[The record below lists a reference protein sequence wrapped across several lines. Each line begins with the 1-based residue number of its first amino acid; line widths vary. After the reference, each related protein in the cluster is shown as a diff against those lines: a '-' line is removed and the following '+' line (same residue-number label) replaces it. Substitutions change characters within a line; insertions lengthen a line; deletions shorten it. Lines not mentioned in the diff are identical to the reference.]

1 MKTNE
6 SGAGFGTIGRERSKL
21 LTAVAVAAV
30 VLACFAMM
38 MPVDAEDSASEI
50 TYTEISPTDFLAL
63 DTDDD
68 GVITLGDNYSLSG
81 YVTVSEDL
89 KVITD
94 GHSLKA
100 GGDMFAIGVD
110 GIDFEIDAS
119 AGGTM
124 STEVTNAR
132 IIFGGGHEANIT
144 VTGGTY
150 VSDWGFVLWGNNKV
164 AGECDLVFTNATIKA
179 GTVGMWLSYGAINSA
194 TITGCNVDSNMG
206 IYLATIQSSVIS
218 GCTIDAITAG
228 IEIKSGTAEIKDCI
242 INSKNFV
249 ADDTVGMS
257 QSGGSEAPITVNNG
271 YCSSAQV
278 TSVDVT
284 ISNTTVTC
292 EAESYTPVVVTSYY
306 ESETKKNESPISITW
321 EGASN
326 SDVTFCPTQAD
337 ATLTVNGFVAV
348 DTAERLTAAVGNGS
362 NVVLVNDIIS
372 SVEIGTTQNIIIDL
386 NGFTLTNTD
395 GSHTITNNGTL
406 TVTDSSDEKDGT
418 VDNTTHGKAALY
430 NAVGATAILNGGT
443 FERSTEAGVDSG
455 NNGGNSYY
463 TIQNQGTM
471 TVNEGVSVENNG
483 KFSSAFANGWQKGT
497 TAPFVSGD
505 SGERVTANLTIN
517 GGTFKGGLN
526 TIKNDDL
533 GVLTI
538 NGGLFTNYA
547 QNAFMNAH
555 IAVVNDG
562 VFDANTEFSIY
573 CYGADP
579 DDGANEYIGDGKLT
593 LNGGSFSGGIHMMG
607 GSTLATD
614 QDGIAM
620 VSGNSIT
627 LEAGANLDGALAGPD
642 GNAITI
648 TGFTASSKTTITAGS
663 FVIDGSWIGSMTV
676 SGDDIV
682 VTGMLNEDANIT
694 VKPQADGTPT
704 TITWRDFDQNG
715 ATIVYQ
721 DSEGNTAEPS
731 EVSNQIYENAIIN
744 GVTIDTTYPEGGYV
758 YDGEAQTLPTITVSV
773 AQGQLAASGFLQTA
787 RPDSVGAYE
796 TADGNWYYI
805 VLDID
810 DATVWHDNMTIS
822 TSEIIDAGAYSVK
835 FGYAVGGVLNV
846 VDCSWIVVPAEVTVS
861 GTPEKTYDGTTEVV
875 SEDITLPESIPGLT
889 FGTPEYTDI
898 NAGDVSVRVP
908 VTLIEG
914 TVPGNYTFTVNGQ
927 DAQILG
933 DAESGYYIE
942 LQGTISQKEIT
953 LSISADTEYSG
964 GVFEH
969 AYGLLTVTGVD
980 GDYLTGTVVTSGSDA
995 KAYSGADL
1003 TYSNIVIKNGET
1015 DVTEN
1020 YVVTYDED
1028 NTLTILPKKV
1038 TVSPAEGAEITKV
1051 YNGYSSRIMEDTD
1064 FQMTGVIEGDD
1075 VSFTWTNS
1083 STYVKYNSSNVSDA
1097 NTLTVTG
1104 ITLAG
1109 ADVKNYELTSDEV
1122 VFEDGVNGITV
1133 GITPL
1138 VLEFTGEDTAA
1149 VDKTYDGTATAL
1161 AEDITSDDYTVS
1173 QSQSGTQPTVSV
1185 TSAVYDSAD
1194 AGTGKT
1200 VYITG
1205 IELSNNDNGN
1215 FALPEMQTSDDISY
1229 YFSITGDGVKIDAL
1243 AITSGMI
1250 GYDIAEVDGQIVLT
1264 LIVSY
1269 EDLVL
1274 TDFTSTLKLNE
1285 TDVTGTSNSYPI
1297 SSAGTYTATVTST
1310 DSNWSG
1316 INVSRSDITVEFT
1329 YVANFYTKEAIDGE
1343 YSIEQT
1349 VSGDKQIQT
1358 PNATNVPSGYVLAGW
1373 ALEPDGSKAYGVNV
1387 FADVSPVNTDFYA
1400 VYEKDDGTSVGPD
1413 PGAEPQVT
1421 IDMPSEFV
1429 LGEQTEF
1436 SVSTVANGYSGNV
1449 KGTGVFE
1456 GIQGVDYVIQYYEIQ
1471 DGQWYDWTSGEFGPS
1486 DGFPMTDAT
1495 SEFRVTFL
1503 NAGTYALTVQ
1513 IVTADTGEVV
1523 CETTTTVDVVAAH
1536 SLDYHINAALDYQY
1550 TGDSE
1555 YEYKG
1560 DLSYGSGDI
1569 VAVYGPEYGEILQ
1582 EIIGLIESGDYTNAL
1597 AKVDELKDIK
1607 DDYVRYMG
1615 ALHWQGTGVSS
1626 VAWNGTTYTW
1636 DDSLTMKGSRWT
1648 SENGTLS
1655 ANINTYIIGQYLAG
1669 NFTLQISMEL
1679 SNGAEREMFTYSV
1692 QFEEAPAPEVQYF
1705 DVTLS
1710 GEGVAFYVDG
1720 LRYDAGI
1727 YAFAEGE
1734 HRISIEVLHGYE
1746 GTPVING
1753 GSVSGTFDVT
1763 AAMTITVT
1771 GVTAVVEPE
1780 PEYYS
1785 VTFKVDNST
1794 STVRVS
1800 AGDYIIL
1807 TTPTKD
1813 GYTFDGWYVEGDES
1827 TLYNWYYVPTD
1838 DVVLVAKFTEV
1849 AAEEAKT
1856 YSVKFG
1862 EVRTYDG
1869 LEAGSVVTMPVVT
1882 PEENYR
1888 LIGWQTENG
1897 VTLTGQQ
1904 YYVYAGDDADQDGT
1918 ITLEPVFEKYVF
1930 TVTITGGENGTVG
1943 TTAVTV
1949 EMGGTAVITGV
1960 VADSGYYVESIAA
1973 NGGYSVVDYGGT
1985 YIIFDVAD
1993 DINVTVTFAADPGAQ
2008 DITMTA
2014 ALTEGGVVVNMS
2026 SNDGGN
2032 LPTGTIQ
2039 IVYSYTEYNEDLG
2052 LDMTEFT
2059 TVELEYESVNQS
2071 STQQTV
2077 DVTFLPTAEF
2087 AYAKFVVGEDDVRA
2101 QTGYF
2106 RTTMEI

>member
-21 LTAVAVAAV
+21 LATAVVFAM
-30 VLACFAMM
+30 VLAGLAIVTSEVEMSEAEPQGN
-38 MPVDAEDSASEI
+38 PVT
-50 TYTEISPTDFLAL
+50 TYEELLTAFT
-63 DTDDD
+63 
-68 GVITLGDNYSLSG
+68 
-81 YVTVSEDL
+81 
-89 KVITD
+89 
-94 GHSLKA
+94 
-100 GGDMFAIGVD
+100 
-110 GIDFEIDAS
+110 
-119 AGGTM
+119 
-124 STEVTNAR
+124 
-132 IIFGGGHEANIT
+132 
-144 VTGGTY
+144 TGGTY
-150 VSDWGFVLWGNNKV
+150 YLANDITIESASGLNVTASVVLDLNGSTLNKTYAAQNNFIIKINGGSLTINDSGADGKIVSVDYGIQLYSGSSLTINDGAIETDDESVDIRTSAKNVSITIAGGSIKSTNDNVLGIRGDENIDIEITGGTMVSNGRTAV
-164 AGECDLVFTNATIKA
+164 YVSSYEENAITISMTGGSIEHHDGRSGAFQIYSGANVTIGGDAEVSSDNRTLILQAGESQSTLNITGGTISSTGRGSAVISTEDNAKLNISG
-179 GTVGMWLSYGAINSA
+179 GTFEATSNKIISA
-194 TITGCNVDSNMG
+194 TEDS
-206 IYLATIQSSVIS
+206 AV
-218 GCTIDAITAG
+218 TIDGVG
-228 IEIKSGTAEIKDCI
+228 IEISGEMEDNAALI
-242 INSKNFV
+242 IN
-249 ADDTVGMS
+249 
-257 QSGGSEAPITVNNG
+257 
-271 YCSSAQV
+271 
-278 TSVDVT
+278 
-284 ISNTTVTC
+284 
-292 EAESYTPVVVTSYY
+292 
-306 ESETKKNESPISITW
+306 
-321 EGASN
+321 EGASA
-326 SDVTFCPTQAD
+326 SIAD
-337 ATLTVNGFVAV
+337 GF
-348 DTAERLTAAVGNGS
+348 EMES
-362 NVVLVNDIIS
+362 NNK
-372 SVEIGTTQNIIIDL
+372 
-386 NGFTLTNTD
+386 
-395 GSHTITNNGTL
+395 ITNNGTL
-406 TVTDSSDEKDGT
+406 DVKGEIT
-418 VDNTTHGKAALY
+418 
-430 NAVGATAILNGGT
+430 GATATNLTGAGIVLGYEGEGFTDSTKVEGT
-443 FERSTEAGVDSG
+443 SINANAQNFEQVMASINDNPDMYAGVTTVS
-455 NNGGNSYY
+455 
-463 TIQNQGTM
+463 
-471 TVNEGVSVENNG
+471 VNEGVTIDDVLNVPAGIALSFGENTISTTVEGNG
-483 KFSSAFANGWQKGT
+483 IVLQNGASFTGVISMGSAT
-497 TAPFVSGD
+497 
-505 SGERVTANLTIN
+505 VTADGLVSAGELSILHGSIVFGGDAESGSAVLTSTDGEDIILTGTLKTGVQVTIVQGSDAVDVPVRFDNFNDN
-517 GGTFKGGLN
+517 GGTVGFQSFGSEEVSEDIPGWIDAIYAGNVTLGGL
-526 TIKNDDL
+526 TITNDAAYTYNGTSQYPSKML
-533 GVLTI
+533 ASVSGMASQGFI
-538 NGGLFTNYA
+538 NKTLDGLAT
-547 QNAFMNAH
+547 
-555 IAVVNDG
+555 
-562 VFDANTEFSIY
+562 
-573 CYGADP
+573 
-579 DDGANEYIGDGKLT
+579 
-593 LNGGSFSGGIHMMG
+593 GGSDMG
-607 GSTLATD
+607 
-614 QDGIAM
+614 
-620 VSGNSIT
+620 VYK
-627 LEAGANLDGALAGPD
+627 
-642 GNAITI
+642 
-648 TGFTASSKTTITAGS
+648 F
-663 FVIDGSWIGSMTV
+663 
-676 SGDDIV
+676 
-682 VTGMLNEDANIT
+682 
-694 VKPQADGTPT
+694 DGTSL
-704 TITWRDFDQNG
+704 
-715 ATIVYQ
+715 V
-721 DSEGNTAEPS
+721 
-731 EVSNQIYENAIIN
+731 
-744 GVTIDTTYPEGGYV
+744 
-758 YDGEAQTLPTITVSV
+758 QT
-773 AQGQLAASGFLQTA
+773 
-787 RPDSVGAYE
+787 
-796 TADGNWYYI
+796 
-805 VLDID
+805 
-810 DATVWHDNMTIS
+810 DA
-822 TSEIIDAGAYSVK
+822 IDAGTYYVYY
-835 FGYAVGGVLNV
+835 GYFVDGVLHAYLCEWTMQTVNV
-846 VDCSWIVVPAEVTVS
+846 DIAFSSID
-861 GTPEKTYDGTTEVV
+861 KTYDGTVA
-875 SEDITLPESIPGLT
+875 LESGDSVTVPTVPNII
-889 FGTPEYTDI
+889 FGTPVYENM
-898 NAGDVSVRVP
+898 NAGEDKAVILTV
-908 VTLIEG
+908 EFQNG
-914 TVPGNYTFTVNGQ
+914 TVPGNYTFAVNGQ
-927 DAQILG
+927 EATILG
-933 DAESGYYIE
+933 DAENGYYFE
-942 LQGTISQKEIT
+942 LQGSISQKEIT
-953 LSISADTEYSG
+953 FTLSPEIEYSG
-964 GVFEH
+964 EVFEH
-969 AYGLLTVTGVD
+969 TFSLSDVTGVE
-980 GDYLTGTVVTSGSDA
+980 GDIISGKMTTNGSDA
-995 KAYSGADL
+995 KKYSGTDIAYSD
-1003 TYSNIVIKNGET
+1003 VIIMNGET
-1015 DVTEN
+1015 DVSGN
-1020 YVVTYDED
+1020 YVVTYDVN

-1051 YNGYSSRIMEDTD
+1051 YNGYSSRIMEETD

-1083 STYVKYNSSNVSDA
+1083 ATYVKYNSSNVSDA

-1264 LIVSY
+1264 LMVSY

-1274 TDFTSTLKLNE
+1274 TDFTSTLKLGE
-1285 TDVTGTSNSYPI
+1285 TGVTGTNNSYPI
-1297 SSAGTYTATVTST
+1297 SSAGTYTATVIST

-1316 INVSRSDITVEFT
+1316 AGVSKSDITVEFT

-1349 VSGDKQIQT
+1349 VTGDKQIQT
-1358 PNATNVPSGYVLAGW
+1358 PNATNVPAGYVLAGW
-1373 ALEPDGSKAYGVNV
+1373 ALEPNGSKAYGVNV

-1400 VYEKDDGTSVGPD
+1400 VYENDSGTPVGPE
-1413 PGAEPQVT
+1413 PGTEPQVT

-1456 GIQGVDYVIQYYEIQ
+1456 GVLGVDYVIQYYENL
-1471 DGQWYDWTSGEFGPS
+1471 DKQWHDWTSGEFGPS

-1904 YYVYAGDDADQDGT
+1904 YYVYAGDDAGQDGT

-2039 IVYSYTEYNEDLG
+2039 IVYSYTEYNEGLG
-2052 LDMTEFT
+2052 LEMTKFT
-2059 TVELEYESVNQS
+2059 TVELEYESVNKP

-2077 DVTFLPTAEF
+2077 NVNFHPTAEF
-2087 AYAKFVVGEDDVRA
+2087 AYAKFVVGEDDVRT

>member
-21 LTAVAVAAV
+21 LATAVVFAMVLAGLAIVTSEAEMSEAEPQGTPVTTYDELLTAFTTGGTYYLANDITIESASGLNVTASV
-30 VLACFAMM
+30 VLDLNGSTLNKTYAASNNFIIKINGGSLTINDSGAEGKIVS
-38 MPVDAEDSASEI
+38 VDYGIQLYSGSSLSINDGAIETKDESVDIRTSAKNVSITIAGGSIKSTNDSVLGIRGDENIDIEITGGTMVSNGRTAVYVSSYEENAITISMTGGSIEHHDGLSGAFQIYSGANVTIGGDAEVSSDNRTLILQAGESQSTLNISGGSISSTGRGSAVIEAEDSAKLNISGGTFEATSNKI
-50 TYTEISPTDFLAL
+50 LSATEDSVVTI
-63 DTDDD
+63 D
-68 GVITLGDNYSLSG
+68 GV
-81 YVTVSEDL
+81 
-89 KVITD
+89 
-94 GHSLKA
+94 
-100 GGDMFAIGVD
+100 
-110 GIDFEIDAS
+110 
-119 AGGTM
+119 
-124 STEVTNAR
+124 
-132 IIFGGGHEANIT
+132 
-144 VTGGTY
+144 
-150 VSDWGFVLWGNNKV
+150 
-164 AGECDLVFTNATIKA
+164 
-179 GTVGMWLSYGAINSA
+179 
-194 TITGCNVDSNMG
+194 
-206 IYLATIQSSVIS
+206 
-218 GCTIDAITAG
+218 G
-228 IEIKSGTAEIKDCI
+228 IEISGEMEDNAKLI
-242 INSKNFV
+242 INN
-249 ADDTVGMS
+249 
-257 QSGGSEAPITVNNG
+257 
-271 YCSSAQV
+271 
-278 TSVDVT
+278 
-284 ISNTTVTC
+284 
-292 EAESYTPVVVTSYY
+292 
-306 ESETKKNESPISITW
+306 
-321 EGASN
+321 GASASIADGFKMESNN
-326 SDVTFCPTQAD
+326 S
-337 ATLTVNGFVAV
+337 
-348 DTAERLTAAVGNGS
+348 
-362 NVVLVNDIIS
+362 
-372 SVEIGTTQNIIIDL
+372 
-386 NGFTLTNTD
+386 
-395 GSHTITNNGTL
+395 ITNNGTL
-406 TVTDSSDEKDGT
+406 DVKGEIT
-418 VDNTTHGKAALY
+418 
-430 NAVGATAILNGGT
+430 GATATNLTGTGIVLGYEGEGFTDSTKVEGTSISATAQNFEQVMASINDNPDMYAGVTTVSVNESVTIDDVLNVPAGIALSFGENTISTTVEGNGIVLQNGASFTGILSMGSATVTADGLVSAGELSILHGSIVFGGDADSGSAVLTSTDGEDIILTGTLKTGVQVTVVQGSDAVNVPVRFDNFNDNGGT
-443 FERSTEAGVDSG
+443 IGFQAFGSEEVSEDIPDWIDAIYAGNVTL
-455 NNGGNSYY
+455 GG
-463 TIQNQGTM
+463 
-471 TVNEGVSVENNG
+471 
-483 KFSSAFANGWQKGT
+483 
-497 TAPFVSGD
+497 
-505 SGERVTANLTIN
+505 LTI
-517 GGTFKGGLN
+517 T
-526 TIKNDDL
+526 ND
-533 GVLTI
+533 
-538 NGGLFTNYA
+538 
-547 QNAFMNAH
+547 
-555 IAVVNDG
+555 AV
-562 VFDANTEFSIY
+562 Y
-573 CYGADP
+573 
-579 DDGANEYIGDGKLT
+579 
-593 LNGGSFSGGIHMMG
+593 
-607 GSTLATD
+607 
-614 QDGIAM
+614 
-620 VSGNSIT
+620 
-627 LEAGANLDGALAGPD
+627 
-642 GNAITI
+642 
-648 TGFTASSKTTITAGS
+648 
-663 FVIDGSWIGSMTV
+663 
-676 SGDDIV
+676 
-682 VTGMLNEDANIT
+682 
-694 VKPQADGTPT
+694 
-704 TITWRDFDQNG
+704 
-715 ATIVYQ
+715 
-721 DSEGNTAEPS
+721 
-731 EVSNQIYENAIIN
+731 
-744 GVTIDTTYPEGGYV
+744 
-758 YDGEAQTLPTITVSV
+758 
-773 AQGQLAASGFLQTA
+773 
-787 RPDSVGAYE
+787 
-796 TADGNWYYI
+796 
-805 VLDID
+805 
-810 DATVWHDNMTIS
+810 
-822 TSEIIDAGAYSVK
+822 
-835 FGYAVGGVLNV
+835 
-846 VDCSWIVVPAEVTVS
+846 
-861 GTPEKTYDGTTEVV
+861 TYDGTSQYPSAMLASV
-875 SEDITLPESIPGLT
+875 SGMASQGFINKTLNGLATGGSDMGVYKFDGASLVQTDAIDAGTYYVYYGYFVDGVLHAYLCEWIMQAVEADITFGSIDKIYDGTVALESGDSVTVPAVPNIV
-889 FGTPEYTDI
+889 FGTPVYEDM
-898 NAGDVSVRVP
+898 NASEDKAVILTV
-908 VTLIEG
+908 EFQNG
-914 TVPGNYTFTVNGQ
+914 TIPGNYTFTVNGQ
-927 DAQILG
+927 DAKIQG

-942 LQGTISQKEIT
+942 LQGSISKKEIT
-953 LSISADTEYSG
+953 VNISAELEYMG

-969 AYGLLTVTGVD
+969 AYGDLTVTGVD
-980 GDYLTGTVVTSGSDA
+980 GDYLTGIVATSGSDA
-995 KAYSGADL
+995 KAYSGAGL
-1003 TYSNIVIKNGET
+1003 TYSNPVIKNGEV
-1015 DVTEN
+1015 DVTGN
-1020 YVVTYDED
+1020 YVVTYDVG
-1028 NTLTILPKKV
+1028 NTLTILQKKV
-1038 TVSPAEGAEITKV
+1038 TVSPAEGAVITKV
-1051 YNGYSSRIMEDTD
+1051 YNGYSSRIMEETD

-1075 VSFTWTNS
+1075 VSFTWTNN
-1083 STYVKYNSSNVSDA
+1083 STYVKYNSPNVSEAD
-1097 NTLTVTG
+1097 TLTVTG
-1104 ITLAG
+1104 ITLTGTDFA
-1109 ADVKNYELTSDEV
+1109 NYELISSEVRFVDE
-1122 VFEDGVNGITV
+1122 ENGITV

-1138 VLEFTGEDTAA
+1138 VLSFTGKDTAA
-1149 VDKTYDGTATAL
+1149 VDKTYDGTVTAPV
-1161 AEDITSDDYTVS
+1161 EDITSDDYTVS
-1173 QSQSGTQPTVSV
+1173 ESQSGTQPTVSV
-1185 TSAVYDSAD
+1185 TSAVYGSAD

-1205 IELSNNDNGN
+1205 IKLSDNDNGN
-1215 FALPEMQTSDDISY
+1215 FALPEMQTSDDVQY

-1243 AITSGMI
+1243 AITSEMI
-1250 GYDIAEVDGQIVLT
+1250 GYEIAEADGQIVLT
-1264 LIVSY
+1264 LTVSY
-1269 EDLVL
+1269 ENLVP
-1274 TDFTSTLKLNE
+1274 TGFTSTLKLDE
-1285 TDVTGTSNSYPI
+1285 TDVTGTNNSYPI

-1310 DSNWSG
+1310 DTNWSG
-1316 INVSRSDITVEFT
+1316 TDVSKSGITVEFT
-1329 YVANFYTKEAIDGE
+1329 YVANFYTKKTIDGA

-1349 VSGDKQIQT
+1349 VTGDKQIQT

-1400 VYEKDDGTSVGPD
+1400 VYETDSGTPVGPE
-1413 PGAEPQVT
+1413 PGTEPQVT

-1456 GIQGVDYVIQYYEIQ
+1456 GIRGVDYVIQYYEIE
-1471 DGQWYDWTSGEFGPS
+1471 DKQWHDWTSGEFGPS
-1486 DGFPMTDAT
+1486 GGFPMRDAT
-1495 SEFRVTFL
+1495 SQFRVTFL

-1523 CETTTTVDVVAAH
+1523 CETTTTVEVVAAH
-1536 SLDYHINAALDYQY
+1536 SLDYHINAALGYQY
-1550 TGDSE
+1550 TGDSK

-1560 DLSYGSGDI
+1560 DLSYDSGDI
-1569 VAVYGPEYGEILQ
+1569 VAVYGPEYDEILQ

-1607 DDYVRYMG
+1607 GDYVRYMG

-1648 SENGTLS
+1648 SESGTLS
-1655 ANINTYIIGQYLAG
+1655 ADINTYIIGQYLTG

-1710 GEGVAFYVDG
+1710 GEGVAFYIDG
-1720 LRYDAGI
+1720 LRYDAGT

-1746 GTPVING
+1746 GIPVING
-1753 GSVSGTFDVT
+1753 GSIAGTFDVT

-1785 VTFKVDNST
+1785 VTFKVDNIT

-1849 AAEEAKT
+1849 ASEEVKT

-1862 EVRTYDG
+1862 DVRTYDG